1 MSGKPND
8 LVVLDVFATEVQA
21 RILADQLE
29 AEGIFTMVEAPS
41 ATALGFLNVSV
52 PFGGA
57 QIYVR
62 SVDTERAKRLLA
74 EFRATEGMI
83 EDGAEGEGAKE

>member
-1 MSGKPND
+1 MSEKPND

-29 AEGIFTMVEAPS
+29 AEGIFTMVESPS

-57 QIYVR
+57 QVYVR
-62 SVDTERAKRLLA
+62 SADAMRAKRLLG

-83 EDGAEGEGAKE
+83 EEEAEDEGAKD